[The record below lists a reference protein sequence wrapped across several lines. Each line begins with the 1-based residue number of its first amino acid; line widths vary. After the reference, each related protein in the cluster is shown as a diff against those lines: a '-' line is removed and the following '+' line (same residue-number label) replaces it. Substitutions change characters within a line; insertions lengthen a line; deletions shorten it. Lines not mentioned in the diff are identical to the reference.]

1 MTAER
6 LQKILA
12 RAGVAARRK
21 AENLITEGRVTVNG
35 KVAVLGEKADPA
47 VDSIKVDDKRIQAAT
62 SQRYLLLN
70 KPRGYLTAVEDEAGR
85 PTVMQLVPQ
94 HWRKALIP
102 VGRLDYQTE
111 GLLLLTDDG
120 EFAQRISHPR
130 YGCHKT
136 YEVKVKG
143 TPEEADLDR
152 LRKGIV
158 IEGKRTSP
166 CRITWMKS
174 TGSRDEEGGNTWFA
188 VELSEGRTRQVRE
201 MFFRIAHPVQKLRR
215 VAIGP
220 LRDTELPVGA
230 LRELSDRELA
240 LLRKATEK
248 VVAKATKP
256 RAAKRLPAGLS
267 ERSTGTERPARAER
281 PVRAERAERPVR
293 PFRPQR
299 TARVESPEADSRPA
313 RPFRADGAARPARPE
328 RPARAERP
336 ERAARATRAE
346 RPAAA
351 DRPSR
356 KPRPAGSSRPDGAR
370 PPGRGRPA
378 PGGKPRTSRPR

>member
-21 AENLITEGRVTVNG
+21 AEDLMREGRVTVNG
-35 KVAVLGEKADPA
+35 RVAVLGEKADPA
-47 VDSIKVDDKRIQAAT
+47 LDTIKVDGNRIQCAT
-62 SQRYLLLN
+62 GHRYLLLN
-70 KPRGYLTAVEDEAGR
+70 KPRGYLTAVEDDKGR
-85 PTVMQLVPQ
+85 PTVIQLVPQ

-120 EFAQRISHPR
+120 EFEFIMRHWVNDALMAVFFFVV
-130 YGCHKT
+130 G
-136 YEVKVKG
+136 
-143 TPEEADLDR
+143 LDR

-158 IEGKRTSP
+158 LEGRRIAP

-220 LRDTELPVGA
+220 LKDTELPVGA

-240 LLRKATEK
+240 ILRKATDK
-248 VVAKATKP
+248 VVAKPARSRTAKRP
-256 RAAKRLPAGLS
+256 AGEREERSERPHRAAS
-267 ERSTGTERPARAER
+267 
-281 PVRAERAERPVR
+281 
-293 PFRPQR
+293 
-299 TARVESPEADSRPA
+299 
-313 RPFRADGAARPARPE
+313 AARPPATYDAVLATWDAKWAYRRRSPAEASDRVRSVLVRHAR
-328 RPARAERP
+328 
-336 ERAARATRAE
+336 RAAFAQ
-346 RPAAA
+346 
-351 DRPSR
+351 
-356 KPRPAGSSRPDGAR
+356 
-370 PPGRGRPA
+370 
-378 PGGKPRTSRPR
+378 RPRNASDQCR

>member
-21 AENLITEGRVTVNG
+21 AEDLITEGRVTVNG

-62 SQRYLLLN
+62 SNRYLLLN

-85 PTVMQLVPQ
+85 PTVLQLVPQ

-152 LRKGIV
+152 LRKGI
-158 IEGKRTSP
+158 ILEGKRTAP

-174 TGSRDEEGGNTWFA
+174 TGSREEEGGNTWFA

-230 LRELSDRELA
+230 LRELSDRELT

-248 VVAKATKP
+248 VVAKATRP
-256 RAAKRLPAGLS
+256 RAARRLPAGLS
-267 ERSTGTERPARAER
+267 ERSSGVERPARAER
-281 PVRAERAERPVR
+281 PVRSASAEKPVRPFRSDRPARPARTARTEEGERPTRPARPFRSEGAARADRPARPARPDRPARQERPERAERPVR
-293 PFRPQR
+293 KPRP
-299 TARVESPEADSRPA
+299 SGS
-313 RPFRADGAARPARPE
+313 ARPE
-328 RPARAERP
+328 G
-336 ERAARATRAE
+336 
-346 RPAAA
+346 
-351 DRPSR
+351 SR
-356 KPRPAGSSRPDGAR
+356 S
-370 PPGRGRPA
+370 PGRGKPA
-378 PGGKPRTSRPR
+378 PGGKPRPSRPR

>member
-21 AENLITEGRVTVNG
+21 AEDLMREGRVTVNG
-35 KVAVLGEKADPA
+35 RIAVLGEKADPA
-47 VDSIKVDDKRIQAAT
+47 VDTIKVDDKRIQCAP
-62 SQRYLLLN
+62 SHRYLLLN
-70 KPRGYLTAVEDEAGR
+70 KPRGYLTAVEDDKGR

-94 HWRKALIP
+94 QWRKALIP

-143 TPEEADLDR
+143 TPEEAELDR
-152 LRKGIV
+152 LRKGILL
-158 IEGKRTSP
+158 EGRRTAP

-230 LRELSDRELA
+230 LRELSDREL
-240 LLRKATEK
+240 LILRKATDK
-248 VVAKATKP
+248 VVAKPARP
-256 RAAKRLPAGLS
+256 RPAKRMPAGLS
-267 ERSTGTERPARAER
+267 ERSSGKERPARAER
-281 PVRAERAERPVR
+281 PVRTPRAEPSARPGRPERAERP
-293 PFRPQR
+293 
-299 TARVESPEADSRPA
+299 A
-313 RPFRADGAARPARPE
+313 
-328 RPARAERP
+328 
-336 ERAARATRAE
+336 
-346 RPAAA
+346 
-351 DRPSR
+351 R
-356 KPRPAGSSRPDGAR
+356 KPRPAGGPKGAAPR
-370 PPGRGRPA
+370 APGRGKSAAGR
-378 PGGKPRTSRPR
+378 KPPSTRGR

>member
-166 CRITWMKS
+166 CRIAWMKS

>member
-21 AENLITEGRVTVNG
+21 AEDLMREGRVTVNG
-35 KVAVLGEKADPA
+35 RVAVLGEKADPA
-47 VDSIKVDDKRIQAAT
+47 VDTIKVDDKRIQTVTAH
-62 SQRYLLLN
+62 RYLLLN
-70 KPRGYLTAVEDEAGR
+70 KPRGYLTAVEDDKGR

-143 TPEEADLDR
+143 TPDETQLDR

-158 IEGKRTSP
+158 LEGRRTAP

-220 LRDTELPVGA
+220 LKDGELPVGA
-230 LRELSDRELA
+230 VRELSEREL
-240 LLRKATEK
+240 LILRKATDK
-248 VVAKATKP
+248 VVAKPARVRAP
-256 RAAKRLPAGLS
+256 RRGAALRDEPIV
-267 ERSTGTERPARAER
+267 RPARA
-281 PVRAERAERPVR
+281 
-293 PFRPQR
+293 
-299 TARVESPEADSRPA
+299 ARPEAAARTVRPA
-313 RPFRADGAARPARPE
+313 RPARAASGDAPPRGDRPAR
-328 RPARAERP
+328 
-336 ERAARATRAE
+336 
-346 RPAAA
+346 
-351 DRPSR
+351 
-356 KPRPAGSSRPDGAR
+356 
-370 PPGRGRPA
+370 RGRPGA
-378 PGGKPRTSRPR
+378 RGEESRGAGRSRPGAGRTPRTSRPR

>member
-1 MTAER
+1 VTAER

-21 AENLITEGRVTVNG
+21 AEDLMREGRVTVNG
-35 KVAVLGEKADPA
+35 RVAVLGEKADPA
-47 VDSIKVDDKRIQAAT
+47 VDSIKVDDKKIQCVT
-62 SQRYLLLN
+62 SHRYLLLN
-70 KPRGYLTAVEDEAGR
+70 KPRGYLTAVEDDAGR
-85 PTVMQLVPQ
+85 PTVIQLVPQ
-94 HWRKALIP
+94 QWRKALIP

-143 TPEEADLDR
+143 TPDEAQLDR

-158 IEGKRTSP
+158 LEGRRTSP

-230 LRELSDRELA
+230 LRELTDRELSV
-240 LLRKATEK
+240 LRRATDK
-248 VVAKATKP
+248 VVAK
-256 RAAKRLPAGLS
+256 
-267 ERSTGTERPARAER
+267 
-281 PVRAERAERPVR
+281 
-293 PFRPQR
+293 
-299 TARVESPEADSRPA
+299 PA
-313 RPFRADGAARPARPE
+313 RPRTDKRPAQRSPTEPAAGRPDRPDRADRPARPARPSG
-328 RPARAERP
+328 RPYADKKRAPARGAP
-336 ERAARATRAE
+336 ARVG
-346 RPAAA
+346 
-351 DRPSR
+351 
-356 KPRPAGSSRPDGAR
+356 KPAGKPSGKSSGS
-370 PPGRGRPA
+370 
-378 PGGKPRTSRPR
+378 PRTARTK

>member
-21 AENLITEGRVTVNG
+21 AEDLMREGRVTVNG
-35 KVAVLGEKADPA
+35 RVAVLGEKADPA
-47 VDSIKVDDKRIQAAT
+47 VDTIKVDDKRIQTVTAH
-62 SQRYLLLN
+62 RYLLLN
-70 KPRGYLTAVEDEAGR
+70 KPRGYLTAVEDDKGR

-143 TPEEADLDR
+143 TPDETQLDR

-158 IEGKRTSP
+158 LEGRRTAP

-220 LRDTELPVGA
+220 LKDGELPVGA
-230 LRELSDRELA
+230 VRELSEREL
-240 LLRKATEK
+240 LILRKATDK
-248 VVAKATKP
+248 VVAKPARVRAP
-256 RAAKRLPAGLS
+256 RRGAALRDES
-267 ERSTGTERPARAER
+267 IVRPARA
-281 PVRAERAERPVR
+281 
-293 PFRPQR
+293 
-299 TARVESPEADSRPA
+299 ARPEAAARTVRPA
-313 RPFRADGAARPARPE
+313 RPARAASGDAPPRGDRPAR
-328 RPARAERP
+328 
-336 ERAARATRAE
+336 
-346 RPAAA
+346 
-351 DRPSR
+351 
-356 KPRPAGSSRPDGAR
+356 
-370 PPGRGRPA
+370 RGRPGA
-378 PGGKPRTSRPR
+378 RGEESRGAGRSRPGASRTPRTSRPR

>member
-21 AENLITEGRVTVNG
+21 AEDLMREGRVTVNG
-35 KVAVLGEKADPA
+35 RVAVLGEKADPA
-47 VDSIKVDDKRIQAAT
+47 VDTIKVDDKRIQTVTAH
-62 SQRYLLLN
+62 RYLLLN
-70 KPRGYLTAVEDEAGR
+70 KPRGYLTAVEDDKGR

-143 TPEEADLDR
+143 TPDETQLDR

-158 IEGKRTSP
+158 LEGRRTAP

-220 LRDTELPVGA
+220 LKDGELPVGA
-230 LRELSDRELA
+230 VRELSEREL
-240 LLRKATEK
+240 LILRKATDK
-248 VVAKATKP
+248 VVAKPARVRAP
-256 RAAKRLPAGLS
+256 RRGAALRDEPIV
-267 ERSTGTERPARAER
+267 RPARA
-281 PVRAERAERPVR
+281 
-293 PFRPQR
+293 
-299 TARVESPEADSRPA
+299 ARPEAAARTVRPA
-313 RPFRADGAARPARPE
+313 RPARAASGDAPPRGDRPAR
-328 RPARAERP
+328 
-336 ERAARATRAE
+336 
-346 RPAAA
+346 
-351 DRPSR
+351 
-356 KPRPAGSSRPDGAR
+356 
-370 PPGRGRPA
+370 RGRPGA
-378 PGGKPRTSRPR
+378 RGEESRGAGRSRPGASRTPRTSRPR

>member
-1 MTAER
+1 MTVER

-21 AENLITEGRVTVNG
+21 AEDLMREGRVTVNG
-35 KVAVLGEKADPA
+35 RVAVLGEKADPA
-47 VDSIKVDDKRIQAAT
+47 TDTIKVDEKRIQCAT
-62 SQRYLLLN
+62 SHRYLLLN
-70 KPRGYLTAVEDEAGR
+70 KPRGYLTAVEDDKGR

-94 HWRKALIP
+94 QWRKALIP

-143 TPEEADLDR
+143 APDEAQLDR

-158 IEGKRTSP
+158 LEGRRTAP

-230 LRELSDRELA
+230 LRELSERELMI
-240 LLRKATEK
+240 LRKATDK
-248 VVAKATKP
+248 VVAKPARP
-256 RAAKRLPAGLS
+256 RPAKRTPAAREEGA
-267 ERSTGTERPARAER
+267 ERPAR
-281 PVRAERAERPVR
+281 
-293 PFRPQR
+293 
-299 TARVESPEADSRPA
+299 SEAPGRKGRPA
-313 RPFRADGAARPARPE
+313 GASKAGPRSGAKAGQKAGPKTAAARPAGRG
-328 RPARAERP
+328 
-336 ERAARATRAE
+336 RAT
-346 RPAAA
+346 PV
-351 DRPSR
+351 R
-356 KPRPAGSSRPDGAR
+356 KPRAPRAR
-370 PPGRGRPA
+370 
-378 PGGKPRTSRPR
+378 

>member
-21 AENLITEGRVTVNG
+21 AEDLMREGRVTVNG
-35 KVAVLGEKADPA
+35 RVAVLGEKADPA
-47 VDSIKVDDKRIQAAT
+47 VDTIKVDDKRIQCAT
-62 SQRYLLLN
+62 GHRYLLLN
-70 KPRGYLTAVEDEAGR
+70 KPRGYLTAVEDDKGR
-85 PTVMQLVPQ
+85 PTVLQLVPQ

-143 TPEEADLDR
+143 TPEEAQLDR

-158 IEGKRTSP
+158 LEGRRTAP

-220 LRDTELPVGA
+220 LKDTELPVGA
-230 LRELSDRELA
+230 IRELSDREL
-240 LLRKATEK
+240 LTLRKATDK
-248 VVAKATKP
+248 VVAK
-256 RAAKRLPAGLS
+256 PARVRTARRGAV
-267 ERSTGTERPARAER
+267 ERDEQIVRPARAAR
-281 PVRAERAERPVR
+281 PEAAPRSARPVR
-293 PFRPQR
+293 P
-299 TARVESPEADSRPA
+299 
-313 RPFRADGAARPARPE
+313 ARPARAASGDGAPRGD
-328 RPARAERP
+328 RPARRARP
-336 ERAARATRAE
+336 ASAARGENARG
-346 RPAAA
+346 
-351 DRPSR
+351 
-356 KPRPAGSSRPDGAR
+356 AGRSRPGS
-370 PPGRGRPA
+370 GRT
-378 PGGKPRTSRPR
+378 PRTSRPR

>member
-21 AENLITEGRVTVNG
+21 AEDLMREGRVTVNG
-35 KVAVLGEKADPA
+35 RVAVLGEKADPA
-47 VDSIKVDDKRIQAAT
+47 VDSIKVDDKKIQCLT
-62 SQRYLLLN
+62 SHRYLLLN
-70 KPRGYLTAVEDEAGR
+70 KPRGYLTAVEDDAGR
-85 PTVMQLVPQ
+85 PTVIQLVPQ

-143 TPEEADLDR
+143 TPDEAQLDR

-158 IEGKRTSP
+158 LEGRRTAP

-230 LRELSDRELA
+230 LRELSDRELSV
-240 LLRKATEK
+240 LRRATDK
-248 VVAKATKP
+248 VVAK
-256 RAAKRLPAGLS
+256 
-267 ERSTGTERPARAER
+267 
-281 PVRAERAERPVR
+281 
-293 PFRPQR
+293 
-299 TARVESPEADSRPA
+299 PA
-313 RPFRADGAARPARPE
+313 RPRTDKRPAQRSVAEPAATARPDRPGRPE
-328 RPARAERP
+328 RPSGRPHADKRRA
-336 ERAARATRAE
+336 
-346 RPAAA
+346 
-351 DRPSR
+351 
-356 KPRPAGSSRPDGAR
+356 
-370 PPGRGRPA
+370 PGRGAPA
-378 PGGKPRTSRPR
+378 RGGKSAGSPRTARTK